1 MPAGCLASL
10 EAVPAAGWLQ
20 IMVLICM
27 QEAGTGFASKPQTND
42 AEAGDIA
49 LDEEETPVVCV
60 RVCLSLEAEARVAR
74 RGKKIVTSPGQTAA
88 PLFQSWWRLHAGRNK
103 SVRVVEHNSKS
114 ES

>member
-10 EAVPAAGWLQ
+10 EAVPTAGWLQ

-27 QEAGTGFASKPQTND
+27 QEAGTGFASKPQTDD

-60 RVCLSLEAEARVAR
+60 RVCLSLKAEARVAR
-74 RGKKIVTSPGQTAA
+74 RGGKIVTSPGQTAA
-88 PLFQSWWRLHAGRNK
+88 PLYPTNTNRRKRSRFLLDSD
-103 SVRVVEHNSKS
+103 S
-114 ES
+114 EDE

>member
-10 EAVPAAGWLQ
+10 EAVPTAGWLQ

-27 QEAGTGFASKPQTND
+27 QEAGTGFASKPQTDD

-60 RVCLSLEAEARVAR
+60 RVCLSLKAEARVAR
-74 RGKKIVTSPGQTAA
+74 RGEKMSPALGTWL
-88 PLFQSWWRLHAGRNK
+88 PHYSHYPHTLTLTK
-103 SVRVVEHNSKS
+103 TP
-114 ES
+114 

>member
-10 EAVPAAGWLQ
+10 EAVPTAGWLQ

-27 QEAGTGFASKPQTND
+27 QEAGTGFASKPQTDD

-60 RVCLSLEAEARVAR
+60 RVCVSLKAEARVAR
-74 RGKKIVTSPGQTAA
+74 RGKKIVTSWADTCPTIN
-88 PLFQSWWRLHAGRNK
+88 LWRTSLIDERRRIA
-103 SVRVVEHNSKS
+103 
-114 ES
+114 